1 MLELYHWEPNAA
13 SARVMITLKEKGL
26 DFQSRYVDVLGFEQ
40 HAPEF
45 LKLNETGE
53 TPVLTH
59 DGEPF
64 IESSF
69 ICEYLNEAFPGAA
82 LMPADPYARWQ
93 ARTWQK
99 YVDDHLAAAVSDLAW
114 NALGAPALE
123 ARDRSPAAA
132 VERIPDRIRR
142 AVWSEALAGYSE
154 DQLAKTRGRVETTI
168 SQMETDLDG
177 HDWLAG
183 DSFSL
188 ADIAVFS
195 YANYLP
201 RVTPDLVNE
210 RTAPRTMAWL
220 KRVASR
226 PAVKAALDMARTP
239 DPFAAAAPGPEHIR
253 WG

>member
-99 YVDDHLAAAVSDLAW
+99 YVDDHLAAAVSDLSRASS
-114 NALGAPALE
+114 AGAPSAFH
-123 ARDRSPAAA
+123 ARSLTAAA
-132 VERIPDRIRR
+132 RWSSTYFCQVR
-142 AVWSEALAGYSE
+142 ACQRA
-154 DQLAKTRGRVETTI
+154 
-168 SQMETDLDG
+168 
-177 HDWLAG
+177 
-183 DSFSL
+183 
-188 ADIAVFS
+188 
-195 YANYLP
+195 
-201 RVTPDLVNE
+201 
-210 RTAPRTMAWL
+210 
-220 KRVASR
+220 
-226 PAVKAALDMARTP
+226 
-239 DPFAAAAPGPEHIR
+239 
-253 WG
+253 